1 MKGIISAELEQ
12 IYYTF
17 ILFTILI
24 VFYGSG
30 GDDGGGGGLR
40 RVEEFDFLVFAGVLL
55 RLWCFFVVFVVKRS
69 VYWESLDSECDK

>member
-55 RLWCFFVVFVVKRS
+55 RL
-69 VYWESLDSECDK
+69 